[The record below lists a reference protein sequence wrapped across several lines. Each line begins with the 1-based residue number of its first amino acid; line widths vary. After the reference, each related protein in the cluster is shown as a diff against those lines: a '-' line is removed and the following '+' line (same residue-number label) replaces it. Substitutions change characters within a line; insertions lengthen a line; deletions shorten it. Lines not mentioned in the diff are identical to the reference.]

1 MLGLGWYEGFDGV
14 ETGVKGL
21 SEEGLELEE
30 TDEDCDDIE
39 KVTDDPESVSNL

>member
-1 MLGLGWYEGFDGV
+1 M

-21 SEEGLELEE
+21 FEVGLELEE

-39 KVTDDPESVSNL
+39 KVTDDPKSVSNLCL